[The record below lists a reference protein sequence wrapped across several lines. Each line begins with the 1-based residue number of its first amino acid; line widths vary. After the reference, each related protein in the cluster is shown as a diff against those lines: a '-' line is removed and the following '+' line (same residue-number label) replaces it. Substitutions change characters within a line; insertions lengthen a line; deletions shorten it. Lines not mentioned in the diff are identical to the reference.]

1 MTIQTRRVVTALND
15 DGKAIVKFD
24 GHPPKVI
31 ATSPHVSVA
40 NLWVTDTYPL
50 PLDHQNDL
58 AETQVPREPPA
69 GHTIFRLVEFAP
81 GNARD
86 MHTTRSVD
94 YAVVV
99 SGEIEL
105 ELDDGVTV
113 TLKQGDT
120 LVQQATVHG
129 WRNKSSEPCVMAFI
143 LISTEA

>member
-1 MTIQTRRVVTALND
+1 MTIQTRRIVTALND
-15 DGKAIVKFD
+15 SGEAIIRFD
-24 GHPPKVI
+24 GLPPKVI
-31 ATSPHVSVA
+31 ATSSHVSVA
-40 NLWVTDTYPL
+40 NLWVTGEYPL
-50 PLDHQNDL
+50 PTDHQKDL

-86 MHTTRSVD
+86 MHTTKSVD

-120 LVQQATVHG
+120 LIQQATVHG
-129 WRNKSSEPCVMAFI
+129 WQNKNSEPCLMAFV